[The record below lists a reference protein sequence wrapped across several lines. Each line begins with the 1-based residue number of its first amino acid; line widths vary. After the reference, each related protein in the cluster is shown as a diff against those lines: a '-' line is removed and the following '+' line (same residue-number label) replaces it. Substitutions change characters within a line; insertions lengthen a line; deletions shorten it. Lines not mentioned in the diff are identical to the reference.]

1 MGTMELTQIQIE
13 QLVEDVVK
21 ELKGKLSRIACTIEK
36 QNESSFQKRALVMG
50 QLSQDEE
57 KRLMGVCQTVSSV
70 EDGGWNMI
78 IAPDLSL
85 NQMAQIALGLPGDS
99 KAKCILQSLLEGKK
113 VYILESGL
121 EYRKYRETAYKTLY
135 HMYQGYED
143 TIRQFGG
150 EIVTDVQE
158 VIEKES
164 AILAGGETSDVAVGG
179 DLDLTEL
186 RLLRESDLAKVRG
199 IGYGTVVIGN
209 NTIVTPLAQDYL
221 TNHNLA
227 VRRQ

>member
-1 MGTMELTQIQIE
+1 MDRKELTQLQIE

-21 ELKGKLSRIACTIEK
+21 ELNEKLNKTVSTIEK
-36 QNESSFQKRALVMG
+36 HTESSFRKCALVMG

-57 KRLMGVCQTVSSV
+57 KRLKDVCQTVGSV
-70 EDGGWNMI
+70 DDGGWNMVI
-78 IAPDLSL
+78 VADLTFG
-85 NQMAQIALGLPGDS
+85 QMAQIALGLPVDS
-99 KAKCILQSLLEGKK
+99 ESECVLQSLLDGKK

-135 HMYQGYED
+135 QLYLGYED
-143 TIRQFGG
+143 GIRKFGG

-158 VIEKES
+158 IIERES
-164 AILAGGETSDVAVGG
+164 AISTGMERSGVTTGE
-179 DLDLTEL
+179 DLNLTEL
-186 RLLRESDLAKVRG
+186 GLLRESDLTKVRG
-199 IGYGTVVIGN
+199 NGYGTVVIGHS
-209 NTIVTPLAQDYL
+209 TIVTPLAQDYL

>member
-1 MGTMELTQIQIE
+1 MGTMELTQNQIE

-21 ELKGKLSRIACTIEK
+21 ELNERLNKTACTIEK
-36 QNESSFQKRALVMG
+36 QKVSSFQKRVLVLG
-50 QLSQDEE
+50 ALSQDEE
-57 KRLMGVCQTVSSV
+57 NRLIEVCQTVSSV
-70 EDGGWNMI
+70 EDGGWNI
-78 IAPDLSL
+78 VIATELALD
-85 NQMAQIALGLPGDS
+85 QMAQIALGLPGDS
-99 KAKCILQSLLEGKK
+99 KTECILQSLLEGKK

-121 EYRKYRETAYKTLY
+121 EYRIYRESAYKTLY

-164 AILAGGETSDVAVGG
+164 AVSAGRETSGVEVGS

-186 RLLRESDLAKVRG
+186 RLLRESDLTKVRG
-199 IGYGTVVIGN
+199 SGYGTVVIGN
-209 NTIVTPLAQDYL
+209 NTIVTPLALDYL